1 MPINISH
8 QGSNLKSFF
17 FSHKTIICS
26 FINYAFIFIYAQT
39 NTIAVKIM
47 PISISHQGNNLN
59 SSLSI
64 SLILSSLMYLF
75 IFLRKVFLIHNP
87 YNKISILKSTW
98 EWKERLLCFSPFII
112 PICIPIV
119 YFSQPCTNRTYI

>member
-17 FSHKTIICS
+17 FSHKIIICS

-39 NTIAVKIM
+39 NTIIEKIM

-75 IFLRKVFLIHNP
+75 IFYSLRKVFLIHNP
-87 YNKISILKSTW
+87 YNKISILKSAW
-98 EWKERLLCFSPFII
+98 KWKERLLCFSPFIV
-112 PICIPIV
+112 PICAPIV
-119 YFSQPCTNRTYI
+119 SFSQPCTN